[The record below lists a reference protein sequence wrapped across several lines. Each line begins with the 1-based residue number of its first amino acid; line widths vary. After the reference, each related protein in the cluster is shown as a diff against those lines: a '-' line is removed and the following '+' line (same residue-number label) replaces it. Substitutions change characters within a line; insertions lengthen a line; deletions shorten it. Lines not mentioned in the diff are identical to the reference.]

1 MAALSPSPSTPLPLS
16 PATKSVIAGSVAG
29 MASVVVCHPFDT
41 IRTRL
46 QISPARFRGFFDCAK
61 QTIQKETA
69 RGLYKGFLPP
79 FFSQAVYKSV
89 IFTTSSKI
97 RNDVLPNVPPL
108 QPFLTPTFVSL
119 TSGAIAGGLN
129 AFLVTPVELIRNRLQ
144 VQYENQRASRI
155 YRGTTHCITQVV
167 QREGVFALWKG
178 LTTTILRDSL
188 GVACYF
194 LGYDFARGRLAQVDV
209 MNDTAVLLTAGAF
222 GGISFWAI
230 ALPFDT
236 IKSLIQVDGTKGN
249 YTGLVSSTSRL
260 VREHGVSHLFRGWQ
274 AAFSRGIPG
283 AAITF
288 WAFDRT
294 SKYLNER
301 EAAG

>member
-1 MAALSPSPSTPLPLS
+1 MAPITSESTTPSLSA
-16 PATKSVIAGSVAG
+16 ATKSVIAGSVSG
-29 MASVVVCHPFDT
+29 MASVVVCHPLDT

-46 QISPARFRGFFDCAK
+46 QISPLRFRGFVDCAR
-61 QTIQKETA
+61 QTLEREGA

-89 IFTTSSKI
+89 IFTTSSKL
-97 RNDVLPNVPPL
+97 RNDVLPRANLSPSV
-108 QPFLTPTFVSL
+108 VSL
-119 TSGAIAGGLN
+119 LSGAIAGGLN

-144 VQYENQRASRI
+144 VQYESPRASRT
-155 YRGTTHCITQVV
+155 YKGTFHCVTQVV
-167 QREGVFALWKG
+167 QREGVIALWKG
-178 LTTTILRDSL
+178 LTTTVLRDSL

-194 LGYDFARGRLAQVDV
+194 LGYDFARGRLSKMQVLQGQ
-209 MNDTAVLLTAGAF
+209 DTAVLLTAGAF

-236 IKSLIQVDGTKGN
+236 VKSLIQVDGTRGA
-249 YTGLVSSTSRL
+249 YTGLIDSTSRL

-294 SKYLNER
+294 SRYLNDR
-301 EAAG
+301 EAVET